1 MKKRQIRPIR
11 EIRDLNL
18 TKGDANIPIK
28 SFEILPGIPMQKN
41 TTQSIR
47 VADRLLLFPDSI
59 TVKNNT
65 LHIAEH
71 DLASLADEYGTPL
84 YIYDRATMDAAV
96 ADYQSALQKY
106 FPGSGQ
112 ITYAGKAFL
121 CKAIAGWTQAH
132 DMLVDCT
139 GEGEIAI
146 ALAADV
152 PGRNI
157 LVHGVN
163 KSTSDMQSAI
173 QNARVIVVDNLSELK
188 NMESNSLLLERQERA
203 PELQIWLRLV
213 PGVAVHTHHTHTQTG
228 QHDSKFGMT
237 RAELLEAAKFC
248 KEHNLPLA
256 GIHFHQGS
264 NFRDPEPLIPAI
276 DMALD
281 LAKEIGF
288 NGEWHFCPGGGW
300 GMAYHEDELPN
311 PSIESYVRGIAEAV
325 VEGCQGRGLRLPQ
338 LHLEPGRSLI
348 ARAGVAVYRV
358 GAVKKRPGKT
368 WLLVDGGMADN
379 PRFALYGARYSCLPV
394 KEPGREGSGQVSIAG
409 PFCESGDI
417 LIEGLLMPD
426 VEEGELI
433 AIPVAGAYQLSMAS
447 NYNGARRPAVVWLDD
462 RDVKLIVKRE
472 TIQDLLKNQV

>member
-1 MKKRQIRPIR
+1 
-11 EIRDLNL
+11 
-18 TKGDANIPIK
+18 
-28 SFEILPGIPMQKN
+28 
-41 TTQSIR
+41 
-47 VADRLLLFPDSI
+47 
-59 TVKNNT
+59 
-65 LHIAEH
+65 
-71 DLASLADEYGTPL
+71 
-84 YIYDRATMDAAV
+84 
-96 ADYQSALQKY
+96 
-106 FPGSGQ
+106 
-112 ITYAGKAFL
+112 
-121 CKAIAGWTQAH
+121 
-132 DMLVDCT
+132 
-139 GEGEIAI
+139 
-146 ALAADV
+146 
-152 PGRNI
+152 
-157 LVHGVN
+157 
-163 KSTSDMQSAI
+163 
-173 QNARVIVVDNLSELK
+173 
-188 NMESNSLLLERQERA
+188 MEFNSLLLDRREQA
-203 PELQIWLRLV
+203 PGLQIWLRLL

-237 RAELLEAAKFC
+237 REELLEAANFC
-248 KEHNLPLA
+248 KQHDLPLA

-325 VEGCQGRGLRLPQ
+325 VEGCKSRGLVLPQ

-348 ARAGVAVYRV
+348 ARAGVAVYHV

-394 KEPGREGSGQVSIAG
+394 TGPGREGSRQVSIAG

-417 LIEGLLMPD
+417 LIEELPMP
-426 VEEGELI
+426 EIQEGELI

-447 NYNGARRPAVVWLDD
+447 NYNGARRPAVVWLEGQGA
-462 RDVKLIVKRE
+462 KLIVKRE